1 MNFRQ
6 PAGVIAGR
14 EVFSHTRGVEPPHS
28 QPGHRGRPFSHTRG
42 VEPKCTVP
50 TEKKIGWGTLACHA
64 VALAVFGVLVAT
76 GVLA

>member
-14 EVFSHTRGVEPPHS
+14 EVFPL
-28 QPGHRGRPFSHTRG
+28 TRG

>member
-1 MNFRQ
+1 MSLLVGKSFPSHVGLSPLILNLD
-6 PAGVIAGR
+6 IADA
-14 EVFSHTRGVEPPHS
+14 
-28 QPGHRGRPFSHTRG
+28 PFPLTRG

-76 GVLA
+76 GVFV

>member
-14 EVFSHTRGVEPPHS
+14 EVFSL
-28 QPGHRGRPFSHTRG
+28 TRG

>member
-6 PAGVIAGR
+6 PAGVIAGQEAFPR
-14 EVFSHTRGVEPPHS
+14 R
-28 QPGHRGRPFSHTRG
+28 RG

-50 TEKKIGWGTLACHA
+50 TLKKIGWGTLICNA

>member
-1 MNFRQ
+1 MSLLVGKSF
-6 PAGVIAGR
+6 PAHVGLSPLILNLDIADA
-14 EVFSHTRGVEPPHS
+14 
-28 QPGHRGRPFSHTRG
+28 PFPLTRG

-64 VALAVFGVLVAT
+64 VALAVFCVLVAT

>member
-1 MNFRQ
+1 MNFKRL
-6 PAGVIAGR
+6 GGFSAGR
-14 EVFSHTRGVEPPHS
+14 QVFSRIRGVEPLDIADA
-28 QPGHRGRPFSHTRG
+28 PFPLTRG

>member
-6 PAGVIAGR
+6 PAGVIAGQ
-14 EVFSHTRGVEPPHS
+14 EAFSRTRGVEPLDIADA
-28 QPGHRGRPFSHTRG
+28 PFPLTRG